1 MNQLFIKKLADQLR
15 SAAEGALPF
24 GKQSELLGFQMHDG
38 VAYSLTN
45 EAARTFNDV
54 VSKILG
60 QKKFSK
66 KFSSKYI
73 EKKLKT
79 IFAELLSNHECGLEK
94 RISEL
99 ANELSNFNQSNIVFL
114 KIEGVVLS
122 ACLVIGRVRFVP
134 GDEWLIQNIEN
145 KSSAIIETLKNNED
159 SKKSFQELIEQ
170 ESRRELQGGCVGI
183 VEVNAEPVRAFEFAK
198 EEVRRAIDL
207 LRFSSKAIYP
217 LFEDIRIGL
226 KGDHP
231 KSLRQ
236 GFVISENGFITQSD
250 SVGSARPFEINEK
263 TIRRMEEIGIF
274 LVSDAL
280 LKQQANNL
288 EEALI
293 RAIHWFSVALTQS
306 ESSNAFLFLI
316 VALEALFK
324 AESGNSIGG
333 TVAESVAFVM
343 ADKLEGRKKIIGIV
357 RDYYGKRSG
366 VAHGGNK
373 SISDSELFNLISI
386 VGTTIMIVIEKLKEF
401 SSQKELMSWIEELKL
416 RKR

>member
-1 MNQLFIKKLADQLR
+1 MNQQLINKLADQLR
-15 SAAEGALPF
+15 SAAEGTLPLD
-24 GKQSELLGFQMHDG
+24 KQSELLGFQMHDG

-54 VSKILG
+54 VSKLLG
-60 QKKFSK
+60 QKQFSK

-79 IFAELLSNHECGLEK
+79 IFAELLSDQECDLEN

-99 ANELSNFNQSNIVFL
+99 GNELSNFNQSNIVFL
-114 KIEGVVLS
+114 KIEGIVLS

-134 GDEWLIQNIEN
+134 GDEYLIQNIN
-145 KSSAIIETLKNNED
+145 SKSSAIIKT
-159 SKKSFQELIEQ
+159 SKDNDESKIIFRELIEQ
-170 ESRRELQGGCVGI
+170 QSRSEFQGGCVGV

-217 LFEDIRIGL
+217 LSEDIRIGL

-236 GFVISENGFITQSD
+236 GFIVSETGFNTQGD
-250 SVGSARPFEINEK
+250 SVGSVRPFEINEEA
-263 TIRRMEEIGIF
+263 IRRMDEIGIF

-293 RAIHWFSVALTQS
+293 RAIHWFSVALTQN

-333 TVAESVAFVM
+333 TVAESVAFIM
-343 ADKLEGRKKIIGIV
+343 ADKLEGRKKIIAIV

-373 SISDSELFNLISI
+373 SISDSELFTLINI
-386 VGTTIMIVIEKLKEF
+386 VGTTIMVVIEKLKEF
-401 SSQKELMSWIEELKL
+401 SSQNELMSWIEEMKLK
-416 RKR
+416 